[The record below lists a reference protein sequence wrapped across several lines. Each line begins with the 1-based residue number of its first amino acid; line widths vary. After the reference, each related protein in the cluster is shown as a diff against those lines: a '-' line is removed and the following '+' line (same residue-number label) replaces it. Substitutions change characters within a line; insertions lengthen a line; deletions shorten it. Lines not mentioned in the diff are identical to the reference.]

1 MRKEFRLPDPGEGLT
16 EADIVTWL
24 VAPGD
29 TVEVNQAILEIETA
43 KSLVELPCPWEGTV
57 LELLAVEGSTV
68 EVGTPVL
75 AVEVADGEGSPSA
88 DGPAEQPVAA
98 AQPSEAQAEDAAGAN
113 LVGYGERP
121 AGEGGRRRI
130 SRPGA
135 APASPHGLALSTGE
149 GGAQPPRS
157 ANGVWANGVSA
168 NGGTR
173 PSSPS
178 PARPTAGSPARPE
191 WSPQADVAQRSS
203 RVLAKPPVR
212 KLAKDMGI
220 DLGAVLPTGPGG
232 LITREDVLGFVSE
245 TRADAVALYPGDD
258 PWLVGGAVSADGRQT
273 RVSVRSVRKRTAEAM
288 VASAFTAPHVS
299 VTHTVDMT
307 RTMDLLGRLKE
318 TREFR
323 DLRLTPMLFVM
334 KALLIAVDRHP
345 EINASWISETREIV
359 YKHYVNL
366 GIAASTPRGLLVP
379 NIKDAH
385 RLTLKELAREL
396 QRLTQEARAGKTS
409 VADMADGTITISNVG
424 AFGIDTGTPILN
436 PGESAILAFGA
447 VREMPWV
454 RDGQIAVAKTATFT
468 LSFDH
473 RLVDGELGARV
484 LADVCA
490 VLEDPGQAMVW
501 S

>member
-1 MRKEFRLPDPGEGLT
+1 MRKEFRLPDPGEGLAD
-16 EADIVTWL
+16 ADIVAWL

-29 TVEVNQAILEIETA
+29 HVEVNQTILEIETA
-43 KSLVELPCPWEGTV
+43 KSLVELPCPWTGTV
-57 LELLAVEGSTV
+57 IELLVAEGDNV
-68 EVGTPVL
+68 AVGTPVL
-75 AVEVADGEGSPSA
+75 AVEVEGADGEGSADADRAGSSPAASA
-88 DGPAEQPVAA
+88 GSSPAAGAGGEGDRP
-98 AQPSEAQAEDAAGAN
+98 PIGDAAYVTAATAAN
-113 LVGYGERP
+113 LVGYGERSAAP
-121 AGEGGRRRI
+121 TGRRRI
-130 SRPGA
+130 TRPDAVA
-135 APASPHGLALSTGE
+135 ASGPTPSAS
-149 GGAQPPRS
+149 GGAPRPDAVAANQPTPS
-157 ANGVWANGVSA
+157 AM
-168 NGGTR
+168 
-173 PSSPS
+173 SPV
-178 PARPTAGSPARPE
+178 RAG
-191 WSPQADVAQRSS
+191 WSPQADIALRSY

-220 DLGAVLPTGPGG
+220 DLAVVIPTGPGG
-232 LITREDVLGFVSE
+232 LITREDLLGFVEE

-273 RVSVRSVRKRTAEAM
+273 RVPVKSVRRRTAEAM
-288 VASAFTAPHVS
+288 VSSAFSAPHVS

-307 RTMDLLGRLKE
+307 RTMELLTRLKE
-318 TREFR
+318 TREFK
-323 DLRLTPMLFVM
+323 DFRLTPLLFVM

-345 EINASWISETREIV
+345 EINASWDESTREIV

-366 GIAASTPRGLLVP
+366 GLAASTPRGLLVP

-385 RLTLKELAREL
+385 RLPLKDLAKELR
-396 QRLTQEARAGKTS
+396 RLTEEARSGTTS
-409 VADMADGTITISNVG
+409 LADMTDGTITITNVG

-436 PGESAILAFGA
+436 PGEAAILAFGA
-447 VREMPWV
+447 VRDMPWV
-454 RDGQIAVAKTATFT
+454 RDGVIVPAKTATFT